1 MAQTITIGPVTRIE
15 GHLDLEVT
23 VDLVGGRQQVVDAKC
38 SGTMFRGFENI
49 LVGRDPL
56 DALHLTQRICGVCPI
71 SHGMASSLAL
81 DGALASPGF
90 ALPDNGRLV
99 RNLVLGSNF
108 IQSHLLH
115 FYHLAMPDY
124 VKTEGLLELSPWSVQ
139 SSSPDMATGSA
150 AAALADHYVQA
161 LAMRRKAHQM
171 GAIFGGKLPCS
182 PVFVPG
188 GATKVATAADV
199 DAFKAILAEVRRFI
213 DTVYVPDAAQ
223 LAKLF
228 PDYLQI
234 GRGYGNLLAFGAFDL
249 DAAGTAKLL
258 ARGRYTDG
266 ADAGA
271 DGVDPLRITE
281 DVARSWYASPSGLNP
296 KDGVTTPAKAKAG
309 AYSWLKAPRYA
320 DKPHEVGP
328 LARLWVAGDY
338 RKGISVLD
346 RHAARALE
354 ARKIAEAMAAWV
366 DQFAFGKPFYTYLPL
381 AASKSGVGMTEAARG
396 ALGHWLAIDKDKK
409 IARYQIVT
417 PTAWNASPADDRG
430 QKGPME
436 QALVG
441 TPVRDAKNPVEVL
454 RVVHSFDPCLAC
466 SVHVARPGVAG
477 GRDRRGAMP
486 FEPAAGAA
494 GHA

>member
-56 DALHLTQRICGVCPI
+56 DAVHLTQRICGVCPI

-124 VKTEGLLELSPWSVQ
+124 VKTEGLLDLSPWSVQ

-171 GAIFGGKLPCS
+171 GAIFGGK
-182 PVFVPG
+182 
-188 GATKVATAADV
+188 
-199 DAFKAILAEVRRFI
+199 
-213 DTVYVPDAAQ
+213 
-223 LAKLF
+223 
-228 PDYLQI
+228 
-234 GRGYGNLLAFGAFDL
+234 
-249 DAAGTAKLL
+249 
-258 ARGRYTDG
+258 
-266 ADAGA
+266 
-271 DGVDPLRITE
+271 
-281 DVARSWYASPSGLNP
+281 
-296 KDGVTTPAKAKAG
+296 
-309 AYSWLKAPRYA
+309 
-320 DKPHEVGP
+320 PHEVGP
-328 LARLWVAGDY
+328 LARLWAAGDY

-441 TPVRDAKNPVEVL
+441 TPVRDAKNPVEAL